1 MYALIAGIARRES
14 YDSIDLAKQKL
25 KIDCIHFLMFTAVK
39 LRYKW

>member
-1 MYALIAGIARRES
+1 MYALIAENARRES

-39 LRYKW
+39 RRYKW